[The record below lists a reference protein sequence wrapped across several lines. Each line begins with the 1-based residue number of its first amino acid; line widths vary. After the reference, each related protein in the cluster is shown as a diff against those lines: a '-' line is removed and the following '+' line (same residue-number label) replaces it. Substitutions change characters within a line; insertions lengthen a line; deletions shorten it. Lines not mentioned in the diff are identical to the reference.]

1 VTGPDISAL
10 ADDVAAEHAELAAV
24 LGPLSEREWSLVT
37 PSPGWTIRDQITHL
51 AWFDRATVTALTDP
65 EAFSVLRDRALE
77 AGPDFVDEMVRQE
90 VGRTGASAAAWW
102 AEERARLVAALGQ
115 VDPSVRVPWF
125 GPAMS
130 VASKA
135 TARIMETWA
144 HGQDVLDALGR
155 GRAPT
160 TRLRHVAHIGV
171 RARPNSYAA
180 QGRQMPAA
188 EVVVS
193 LVGPAGEC
201 WSWGDPG
208 LPDRVDG
215 SALDFCLV
223 VTRRRHVDDTDLKAT
238 PGPAREWME
247 IAQAFAGEPGPGR
260 TAGQFPR
267 GAEGRR

>member
-1 VTGPDISAL
+1 MSGPDIPAL
-10 ADDVAAEHAELAAV
+10 AADAAAEHADLAAV
-24 LGPLSEREWSLVT
+24 LAALSERDWSLAT
-37 PSPGWTIRDQITHL
+37 PAPGWTIRDQITHL

-77 AGPDFVDEMVRQE
+77 AGPGFVDEVVRQE
-90 VGRTGASAAAWW
+90 AGRTGTGTEAWW
-102 AEERARLVAALGQ
+102 AEERARLVAALVQ
-115 VDPSVRVPWF
+115 ADPSVRVPWF

-155 GRAPT
+155 RRAPT
-160 TRLRHVAHIGV
+160 DRLRHVAHIGV

-180 QGRQMPAA
+180 QGREMPPTD
-188 EVVVS
+188 VVVS
-193 LVGPAGEC
+193 LVGPSGAR

-208 LPDRVDG
+208 VADRVDG
-215 SALDFCLV
+215 PALDFCLV
-223 VTRRRHVDDTDLKAT
+223 VTRRRHIDDTALTAT

-260 TAGQFPR
+260 TAGQFPKE
-267 GAEGRR
+267 AEARR